1 MFKNTFSLV
10 SHTPVIHFEKLS
22 KLALRPTEL
31 KSKFDKFLI
40 FNNYVS
46 EDKIHKDTQN
56 RKYLKYKVKI
66 KNIKISSK
74 EDIQKNDRFIPFY
87 FGNMGDDYHSGDKK
101 LVFFDNIDIEFFS
114 FDTELL
120 EVISKRFEEFIA
132 ITNFGTR
139 QNKGYGSFYLKDKKF
154 NEKYINGYKVFI
166 KAKDYKKAMEQIE
179 IFYKFIRSGIN
190 LPRPY
195 NPFYIKPAIWKY
207 FNERGIIWEKKAIK
221 RRCFNGK
228 LNEQKNRHNNSD
240 ILVSEGDEKIVRDL
254 LGLSTSQSW
263 RSYGINV
270 TKESITED
278 KEIKRFKSP
287 LMFKFIKNGD
297 GYDVYFWNEK
307 RDEEK
312 LKDFCGKTFRINAG
326 RCNFELDV
334 AKFDLDHFLN
344 WLYNRKKTILSKLSD
359 DVETNEYK
367 TIKKIL
373 NNLKKVN

>member
-87 FGNMGDDYHSGDKK
+87 FGNMGDDYQSGDKK

-120 EVISKRFEEFIA
+120 EVINNRFEEFIA

-139 QNKGYGSFYLKDKKF
+139 QNKGYGSFYIKDKQYKNF
-154 NEKYINGYKVFI
+154 INGYKFHI
-166 KAKDYKKAMEQIE
+166 AINDYKKAMSQVET
-179 IFYKFIRSGIN
+179 FYKFLRSGIN
-190 LPRPY
+190 LPRPSK
-195 NPFYIKPAIWKY
+195 PFYTKPVIWKY
-207 FNERGIIWEKKAIK
+207 FNEKGIVWEKKAIK
-221 RRCFNGK
+221 RRCLNDK
-228 LNEQKNRHNNSD
+228 LNEQKNKHNNSD
-240 ILVSEGDEKIVRDL
+240 ILVSEGAEKIVRDL

-270 TKESITED
+270 IKEG
-278 KEIKRFKSP
+278 EIKRFKSP
-287 LMFKFIKNGD
+287 IMFKFIKNGD

-307 RDEEK
+307 RNEEK

-334 AKFDLDHFLN
+334 ADFDLDHFLN
-344 WLYNRKKTILSKLSD
+344 WLYNGKKTILSKLSD
-359 DVETNEYK
+359 DVEAKEYK
-367 TIKKIL
+367 IIDEIL